1 MAKIFGNLLRPN
13 NSNNNNKHR
22 QGSNGE
28 SVERRNRARRRR
40 RGPTPS
46 SISPFIRRVFTVIRF
61 EEREGR
67 VEGN

>member
-22 QGSNGE
+22 RGSNGE

-40 RGPTPS
+40 GPTLS